1 MARVDYTA
9 LGIDASQIK
18 NVEVRDNAKAF
29 MATEHGI
36 PASELVEGEHIG
48 FEAPK
53 GVGFPSDFEDYTPI
67 HRVDSPADGWND
79 GAGYVVYFEKEV
91 DGVKQFWKATDADP
105 STLAQLTTG
114 DEYDLAV
121 SKQLRASTA

>member
-9 LGIDASQIK
+9 LGIDVSLIK

-29 MATEHGI
+29 MATHHGVD
-36 PASELVEGEHIG
+36 ASALVDGEHIG

-53 GVGFPSDFEDYTPI
+53 GVGFPTDFEGYTPI

-79 GAGYVVYFEKEV
+79 GADYVVYFEKDV
-91 DGVKQFWKATDADP
+91 DGSKQFWKATNADP
-105 STLAQLTTG
+105 ATLVQLTTG
-114 DEYDLAV
+114 DEFDLAV
-121 SKQLRASTA
+121 SHELNAVSE

>member
-9 LGIDASQIK
+9 LGIDPSLIK

-36 PASELVEGEHIG
+36 DASALVEGEHIG

-53 GVGFPSDFEDYTPI
+53 GVGFPSDFVDYTPI
-67 HRVDSPADGWND
+67 HRVDSPSDGWND
-79 GAGYVVYFEKEV
+79 DANYVVYFEKEV
-91 DGVKQFWKATDADP
+91 DGVKQFWKATNADP
-105 STLAQLTTG
+105 STLVQLTTG
-114 DEYDLAV
+114 EEFDLA
-121 SKQLRASTA
+121 SSHELRASAE